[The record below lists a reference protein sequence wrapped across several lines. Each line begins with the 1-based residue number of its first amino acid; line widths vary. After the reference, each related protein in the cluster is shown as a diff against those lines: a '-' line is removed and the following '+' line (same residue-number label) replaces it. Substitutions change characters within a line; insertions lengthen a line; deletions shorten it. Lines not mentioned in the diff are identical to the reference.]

1 MSEAAANHSKNL
13 DGSAVASDLKGSIN
27 EKVLEGSEDLEEEA
41 DELPNPVKN
50 SGWRWVMLILASML
64 AFGM

>member
-1 MSEAAANHSKNL
+1 M
-13 DGSAVASDLKGSIN
+13 ASDLKGSIN

>member
-1 MSEAAANHSKNL
+1 MEGAL
-13 DGSAVASDLKGSIN
+13 PLV
-27 EKVLEGSEDLEEEA
+27 EKVEYVDREEE
-41 DELPNPVKN
+41 ETPNVVRI